1 MLALSTLII
10 SCWVIF
16 VLFWLVTAFFSKR
29 SIERQSLT
37 SRLAYTIPV
46 LIAYFLILEG
56 INNKQFMFL
65 DFSILPN
72 TFYIMILGLAITV
85 LGLILTLSARIS
97 LGTNWSGAVTFKENH
112 KLIEKGPYAFV
123 RHPIYSG
130 ILLMGLGTIIFV
142 GNFIGVI
149 GLVLLFISLFIK
161 LKQEEKL
168 MIEHFKKEYIDYKKR
183 TKALIPYLL

>member
-1 MLALSTLII
+1 
-10 SCWVIF
+10 
-16 VLFWLVTAFFSKR
+16 
-29 SIERQSLT
+29 
-37 SRLAYTIPV
+37 
-46 LIAYFLILEG
+46 
-56 INNKQFMFL
+56 MFL